1 MKQALISGAKSDEW
15 YTPIETVKIMLGIF
29 PPPKGARVLL
39 PFDTD
44 KSNFTKVIIKDY
56 DPLAIYGINDFLT
69 NQYEFDYLI
78 SNPPYSNKDEI
89 IARCIESGKP
99 CVLIL
104 PIDVLGGVQR
114 HKLYSKTNI
123 SIYVPTKRIHF
134 ISENGEYKK
143 SPAHHSIFVMINAP
157 QTEIIFEYQK
167 EKQE

>member
-15 YTPIETVKIMLGIF
+15 YTPIETVRTVLEIF
-29 PPPKGARVLL
+29 PPPKGGTVLC
-39 PFDTD
+39 PFDTEA
-44 KSNFTKVIIKDY
+44 SNFVKVLRNEYDNQIIF
-56 DPLAIYGINDFLT
+56 GIRDFIEHE
-69 NQYEFDYLI
+69 YEFDYLI
-78 SNPPYSNKDEI
+78 SNPPFSNKDKI
-89 IARCIESGKP
+89 IERCIDSGKP
-99 CVLIL
+99 CVLVL

-134 ISENGEYKK
+134 ISENGEHKK